1 MLITIKLHCPN
12 CQCTKIVKN
21 GNKKNKKQN
30 YLCKTCKRQFIG
42 DHNLTYKGWASH
54 IAAKILLLLARNVGI
69 RDIAE
74 IEKVSIKKVLSVLV
88 NFNREIKPKQN
99 KYKSLQ
105 VDELWIF
112 VGKKKNKKWL
122 IYAYSAETKEI
133 VAWVWGKRNIKT
145 AQKLREKLKK
155 LGVSFDEICTYNWEA
170 FASVFQEY
178 THKVGKKHTTDIEG
192 NNTLLRHR
200 IRRAVR
206 KTCCFSKKFKNHIKA
221 FEIVFFYINFGW
233 I

>member
-1 MLITIKLHCPN
+1 MLITIELHFPN
-12 CQCTKIVKN
+12 CQSTKIVKN

-42 DHNLTYKGWASH
+42 DHNLTYKGWASY
-54 IAAKILLLLARNVGI
+54 IAAKILLLLARNAGI

-74 IEKVSIKKVLSVLV
+74 IENISIKKVLSVLI
-88 NFNREIKPKQN
+88 NFNREIKPKQLFYN
-99 KYKSLQ
+99 SLQ
-105 VDELWIF
+105 VDELWTF
-112 VGKKKNKKWL
+112 VGKKRNKKWL
-122 IYAYSAETKEI
+122 IYAYSPETKE
-133 VAWVWGKRNIKT
+133 VVTWVWGGRNKKT

-155 LGVSFDEICTYNWEA
+155 LGVSFGEICTDSWDA
-170 FASVFQEY
+170 FSATFKEDN
-178 THKVGKKHTTDIEG
+178 HLIGKRRTIDIEG

-206 KTCCFSKKFKNHIKA
+206 KTCCFSKKFENHIKA

>member
-1 MLITIKLHCPN
+1 M
-12 CQCTKIVKN
+12 
-21 GNKKNKKQN
+21 
-30 YLCKTCKRQFIG
+30 
-42 DHNLTYKGWASH
+42 
-54 IAAKILLLLARNVGI
+54 ARNVGI

-74 IEKVSIKKVLSVLV
+74 IEKVNIKKVLSVLV
-88 NFNREIKPKQN
+88 NFNQEIKPKES

-105 VDELWIF
+105 VDEFWTF

-122 IYAYSAETKEI
+122 IYVYSRETKEV

-145 AQKLREKLKK
+145 AQKLREKLKNM
-155 LGVSFDEICTYNWEA
+155 GVIFDEICTDSWKT
-170 FASVFQEY
+170 FMSVFQEEN
-178 THKVGKKHTTDIEG
+178 HKIGKKYTTDIEG

-206 KTCCFSKKFKNHIKA
+206 KTCCFSKKFENHIKA
-221 FEIVFFYINFGW
+221 FEIVFFYINFGY